1 MDFGLCFFS
10 REDGFPYFY
19 FLFFINFYFATNR
32 FVSTVS
38 LCKIKSKNR
47 ERSKKI
53 TKKKKSKR
61 LCGFV
66 GLGREKR
73 GKNEELAGGSEGGRK
88 NKWEIENENVFKR
101 GIEGK

>member
-1 MDFGLCFFS
+1 MSGSASFPGRTVFLIFIFDFLLIFILPQTAL
-10 REDGFPYFY
+10 FP
-19 FLFFINFYFATNR
+19 LFR
-32 FVSTVS
+32 
-38 LCKIKSKNR
+38 CEKIKSKNR

-73 GKNEELAGGSEGGRK
+73 GKNEELGLGNEGGRK
-88 NKWEIENENVFKR
+88 NKWEIENENVF
-101 GIEGK
+101 